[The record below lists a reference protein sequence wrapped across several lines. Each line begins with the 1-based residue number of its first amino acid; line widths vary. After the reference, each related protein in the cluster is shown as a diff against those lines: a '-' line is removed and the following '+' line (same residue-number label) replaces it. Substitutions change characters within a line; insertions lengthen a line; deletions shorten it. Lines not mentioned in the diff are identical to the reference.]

1 MNERRAVER
10 VMARVYKDRL
20 KKTGRPPDG
29 VEMRLMEKKVIEA
42 ARRADKDSGRR

>member
-20 KKTGRPPDG
+20 KKTGRLPDG
-29 VEMRLMEKKVIEA
+29 KEMRVMEKKIIES
-42 ARRADKDSGRR
+42 ARCADMRSSKR

>member
-20 KKTGRPPDG
+20 KKTGRLPDG
-29 VEMRLMEKKVIEA
+29 NAMRMMEKKIIEA
-42 ARRADKDSGRR
+42 VIRAGKGSGKR